1 VRIYRMAVRV
11 LSAPLFMAM
20 VALPL
25 AATGQ
30 VESDDATVRVGISQF
45 VTHPALDAVREGIID
60 ELAERGWDDIE
71 YDVQNANADIAT
83 SRQIA
88 TKFRSDGVDVAI
100 GIATPVAQALK
111 ATMEGTPGRLHH
123 DYRPRLGGPRRLP
136 HRRGAGNH
144 RRLSPDA
151 GSAADRV
158 YDGAPGDH
166 LPRSRLL
173 QR

>member
-1 VRIYRMAVRV
+1 MAVRV

-100 GIATPVAQALK
+100 GIA
-111 ATMEGTPGRLHH
+111 
-123 DYRPRLGGPRRLP
+123 RREP
-136 HRRGAGNH
+136 P
-144 RRLSPDA
+144 S
-151 GSAADRV
+151 ST
-158 YDGAPGDH
+158 
-166 LPRSRLL
+166 PRSPTPSRRASPPPSPKGSRESPASRTGHRFSSRSSL
-173 QR
+173 